1 MTRRSIVGRTR
12 PNGRSSMRK
21 EAKPSLS
28 LARRSLATAVTALAI
43 AAPVAVAGPADQHAV
58 PNLTAIEAQTL
69 ASRGVGAPNPSPANA
84 NLYVPP
90 AAAFTD
96 TATRQAKANVYVPP
110 AAAFTDTATRQAKA
124 NVYVPPAAALTDTD
138 APAAPRVQSIDDGF
152 DWGSA
157 GIGAGAV
164 GGLVLIAVG
173 GFGAAYRTRMRVAR

>member
-110 AAAFTDTATRQAKA
+110 AAA
-124 NVYVPPAAALTDTD
+124 LTDTD

>member
-110 AAAFTDTATRQAKA
+110 AAAFTDT
-124 NVYVPPAAALTDTD
+124 D